1 MAVRGRILITL
12 YLVRINSGL
21 SLHCLSTQCLC
32 MDTADNLLL
41 NVLKP
46 IPKDVRGNLSDSNNY
61 RGISL
66 CSSLISKAIDNI
78 IIKRYGNLLNTNE
91 LQFGFKPN
99 HSTNVCT
106 GIMKVQ
112 KHVISYYN
120 NNNKNVYAC
129 KLDASK
135 AFDRVH
141 YGTLFVSQLWCIAY
155 C

>member
-1 MAVRGRILITL
+1 MHG
-12 YLVRINSGL
+12 Y
-21 SLHCLSTQCLC
+21 
-32 MDTADNLLL
+32 TADNLLL

-66 CSSLISKAIDNI
+66 CSSLSKAIDNV

-106 GIMKVQ
+106 GIMK
-112 KHVISYYN
+112 HVISYYN
-120 NNNKNVYAC
+120 NNNTNVQYMR
-129 KLDASK
+129 AS
-135 AFDRVH
+135 
-141 YGTLFVSQLWCIAY
+141 
-155 C
+155 